1 MGIFGLFSKQDS
13 SSAQE
18 EPVVESHPLLEPLE
32 GQESL
37 QSTLPIQTISFI
49 FCEKDELM
57 GKHSQMFANELKVP
71 VSQVRLDLERILE
84 GMRNDLTCCIEYP
97 YVDEYY
103 RDTYYSY
110 YSRKHISYNRFCF
123 RISFFSNRI
132 TEDNFFSADMRGAF
146 YGYMVLR
153 PTPRRIIGYTFL
165 NPLIYIQHNFSMCVC
180 EHGISVMGR
189 MLKTTGFPFCGQD
202 GEITSCA
209 ETAIVMIFD
218 YFSRR
223 YNKYSRLMPST
234 VISALADNLAE
245 RLQPS
250 RGIDIEQVNTIFCS
264 LGMNTRRIVRASENE
279 PVDDYIFFDSERF
292 NELLHIYVE
301 SGFPLYATTES
312 HAFLIVGRED
322 KLFFKK
328 PSLIIM
334 DDNQYPYR
342 RWENQNE
349 NSILSF
355 LVPLPENVLLDA
367 DRIDPKSVYD
377 AFPLDY
383 SVVKVMKEGV
393 SYYHRLFLTTSRSF
407 KKYVVESEISKES
420 KTILTSVAMP
430 RFIWVCE
437 TIEENGM
444 PEDVRDT
451 NILSTLVLDAT
462 DFPTGDNHLLL
473 IKTQNHIVI
482 PTEDRVGMTEK
493 RYTIFEIQEIMH
505 PFNNNLKGQATLWQG

>member
-1 MGIFGLFSKQDS
+1 MGLFALFSKQKS
-13 SSAQE
+13 SITQE
-18 EPVVESHPLLEPLE
+18 QAVVESQYFPEPLE

-37 QSTLPIQTISFI
+37 QSTLPTQTISFV
-49 FCEKDELM
+49 FCEKGDLM
-57 GKHSQMFANELKVP
+57 GRHSQMFANELKVP
-71 VSQVRLDLERILE
+71 VSQVRLDLERILN
-84 GMRNDLTCCIEYP
+84 GMRDDLTCCIEYP

-110 YSRKHISYNRFCF
+110 YARKHISYNRFCF
-123 RISFFSNRI
+123 RVSFFSNRI
-132 TEDNFFSADMRGAF
+132 TENNFFSVDMREAF
-146 YGYMVLR
+146 YGYIVLR

-165 NPLIYIQHNFSMCVC
+165 NPSIYRRHNFSICVC

-279 PVDDYIFFDSERF
+279 PPDDYISFESERF
-292 NELLHIYVE
+292 NKLLHIYIE

-322 KLFFKK
+322 KLFSKR
-328 PSLIIM
+328 PNLIIM
-334 DDNQYPYR
+334 DDNQYPYKY
-342 RWENQNE
+342 WDSQNE

-367 DRIDPKSVYD
+367 DRIDPSSIYD
-377 AFPLDY
+377 AFPQDY

-393 SYYHRLFLTTSRSF
+393 VYYHRQFLTTSRSF
-407 KKYVVESEISKES
+407 KKYIVESDISRDS

-437 TIEENGM
+437 TLEEEGM
-444 PEDVRDT
+444 PEDVRQT
-451 NILSTLVLDAT
+451 NVLSTLVLDAT

-482 PTEDRVGMTEK
+482 PTEDRMGMTEK
-493 RYTIFEIQEIMH
+493 RYTIVEIQEIMH
-505 PFNNNLKGQATLWQG
+505 PFNNNLKGKETLWQG